1 MSTSIPSSSKVA
13 PPKPAQPRAAA
24 GKGNGP
30 GRPKDLGKRAAILN
44 AAKSLFVELG
54 YAGVSMDGIA
64 ALAGVSKLTVYSHF
78 GDKETLFSEAIRAQ
92 CQQMMPDDLFE
103 HAPQGPLR
111 QQLTSIGEAFFTMIS
126 SEAAIATHRMML
138 APGTGDE
145 HIRETFWN
153 AGPKRIQQ
161 SLADFLAARAGHG
174 ELDIPDLTLAASQF
188 FCLLK
193 GELHPMMMC
202 GIGGTPSPA
211 DVRRHIE
218 SSVDFF
224 LRAYAP
230 R

>member
-1 MSTSIPSSSKVA
+1 MSTSISPQ
-13 PPKPAQPRAAA
+13 PPKAAARSGA

-30 GRPKDLGKRAAILN
+30 GRPKDLGKRAAILQ
-44 AAKSLFVELG
+44 AAKALFVEQG

-92 CQQMMPDDLFE
+92 CQEMMPDDLFE
-103 HAPQGPLR
+103 HAPKGPLR
-111 QQLTSIGEAFFTMIS
+111 QQLIGIGEAFFAMIS
-126 SEAAIATHRMML
+126 SDAAIATHRMML
-138 APGTGDE
+138 APGTGDA
-145 HIRETFWN
+145 HIRQMFWT
-153 AGPKRIQQ
+153 AGPMRIQQ
-161 SLADFLAARAGHG
+161 SLADFLAARTGAG
-174 ELDIPDLTLAASQF
+174 ELEVPDLGLAASQF

-202 GIGGTPSPA
+202 GLGGTPSAA
-211 DVRRHIE
+211 DVHRHVAA
-218 SSVDFF
+218 SVDFF

>member
-1 MSTSIPSSSKVA
+1 MSTSIPSPSKA
-13 PPKPAQPRAAA
+13 TAAKA
-24 GKGNGP
+24 AGGKGNGP

-44 AAKSLFVELG
+44 AAKSLFVEQG

-111 QQLTSIGEAFFTMIS
+111 QQLVGIAEAFFAMIS

-145 HIRETFWN
+145 HIREMFWN

-161 SLADFLAARAGHG
+161 SLADFLAARVARG
-174 ELDIPDLTLAASQF
+174 ELDIADLPLAASQF

-202 GIGGTPSPA
+202 GVGAAPSAA
-211 DVRRHIE
+211 DVRRHVE